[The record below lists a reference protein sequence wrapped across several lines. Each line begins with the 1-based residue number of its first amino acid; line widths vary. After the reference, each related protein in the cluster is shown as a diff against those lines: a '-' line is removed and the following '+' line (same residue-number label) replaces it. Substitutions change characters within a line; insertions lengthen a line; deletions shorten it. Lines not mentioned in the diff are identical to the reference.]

1 MPRLLPLR
9 VSVAIDEF
17 PFFPLSVSV
26 DVVGLVIIMMIIPT
40 ATATDDPIQFVYAD
54 MGVRLFTP
62 GIMIDDQGGS
72 FFLRGVFPSR
82 RVSANSTRIDR
93 HGQQARAALHMLLPH
108 LACWPAREDEG
119 AVAEHTLAKY

>member
-1 MPRLLPLR
+1 MNSL
-9 VSVAIDEF
+9 
-17 PFFPLSVSV
+17 FFPLSVSV

-72 FFLRGVFPSR
+72 FFFTWSLSQPSR
-82 RVSANSTRIDR
+82 QRQQYPDRSTW
-93 HGQQARAALHMLLPH
+93 AAGPRGITHVAPATGLL
-108 LACWPAREDEG
+108 ASTGR
-119 AVAEHTLAKY
+119 